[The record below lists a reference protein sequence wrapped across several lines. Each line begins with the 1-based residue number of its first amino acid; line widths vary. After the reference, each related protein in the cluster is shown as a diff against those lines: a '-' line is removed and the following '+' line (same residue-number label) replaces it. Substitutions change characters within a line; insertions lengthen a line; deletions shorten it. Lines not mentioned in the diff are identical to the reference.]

1 MAQRAGANREFL
13 HEGTGVAKL
22 QFPSK
27 VPTDQREGIT
37 SLGDHPGDYNGLA
50 CDSGS
55 KPFESKAQSPGLL
68 ILYLFLS
75 KESLL
80 MSQGV
85 MTLYTSLSLNE

>member
-50 CDSGS
+50 CDQGS

-68 ILYLFLS
+68 ILYPIS
-75 KESLL
+75 KQGIIVNESRGND
-80 MSQGV
+80 S
-85 MTLYTSLSLNE
+85 LYKSEFK